1 MHNNWPLTKHRVDF
15 DYFLSVKNMSEEG
28 LEHDHITAN
37 TTIYCVIPL
46 QLDNQTIYDPMTTDY
61 RVSCVNKKYSAS
73 R

>member
-1 MHNNWPLTKHRVDF
+1 
-15 DYFLSVKNMSEEG
+15 MSEEG

-46 QLDNQTIYDPMTTDY
+46 QLDNQTIYEPMTTDY
-61 RVSCVNKKYSAS
+61 RVSRVNKKYSAS

>member
-1 MHNNWPLTKHRVDF
+1 
-15 DYFLSVKNMSEEG
+15 MSEEG